1 MTRPRD
7 RAHRGS
13 ASVRSRAR
21 GCGSCARYC
30 AREGSIRPTCSKVQW
45 FPSLQAA
52 KIFDDEDHPG
62 EEQRE
67 IIIGHSTHEHL
78 LLVSL
83 TQREGAIR
91 IISARKATRHERKDY
106 EVGVSRDVVSVFESP
121 ESVDLLLRL
130 V

>member
-1 MTRPRD
+1 MCRVPDDDLSLLLAGGSRPSAARSGS
-7 RAHRGS
+7 RGS

-21 GCGSCARYC
+21 GCGSCARCC
-30 AREGSIRPTCSKVQW
+30 ARDGSIRPTCSKVQW

-106 EVGVSRDVVSVFESP
+106 EEGGK
-121 ESVDLLLRL
+121 
-130 V
+130 

>member
-1 MTRPRD
+1 MCRVPDDDLSLLLAGGSRPSAARSGS
-7 RAHRGS
+7 RGS

-21 GCGSCARYC
+21 GCGSCARCC
-30 AREGSIRPTCSKVQW
+30 AREGSIW

-67 IIIGHSTHEHL
+67 IIIGHSTQEHL

-106 EVGVSRDVVSVFESP
+106 EEGVRA
-121 ESVDLLLRL
+121 
-130 V
+130 